1 MTIYVK
7 FSGDGEELSAEE
19 NPLLIISGNGLT
31 LQYNKELS
39 IISDQEQVFFLK
51 AQNIYPFFPAL
62 GVVHRLRLQVEVGG

>member
-1 MTIYVK
+1 MDEKNFGIWPLNFISQIHSYYGNLTVYVK

-39 IISDQEQVFFLK
+39 IISDQEQVFF
-51 AQNIYPFFPAL
+51 
-62 GVVHRLRLQVEVGG
+62 